1 VIIRRLWLTDFRNY
15 ESADVS
21 FASGC
26 TAVMGANGQ
35 GKTNL
40 VESMSYLATLG
51 SFRGVTSDAMVRSGA
66 EHAVVRAMVEHDD
79 GREMLIEAEIPRKG
93 RHRVQVNRQRLART
107 HDLLGALR
115 VSVFSPD
122 DLVLLKGSPSERR
135 NFLDETLVAINPAIA
150 SLLSDLDRIL
160 RQRAALLKQMGGR
173 VSTDTELT
181 LDVWDDKLA
190 STGEAVASARA
201 DLVDLLSPRVT
212 EAYHA
217 LSQRTEPVT
226 VTYQP
231 DWRVTGLA
239 ASLAT
244 ARSDDV
250 RRQVNS
256 VGPHRDDI
264 EVVLDD
270 LPARSHASQGEQRT
284 LALALKLA
292 AHRLVTERHGES
304 PVLVLDD
311 VLSELDPVRSAA
323 LLANLPPGQI
333 LLTTA
338 SALPS
343 GATPDQVLTVSAG
356 RLAGPL

>member
-15 ESADVS
+15 ASADVS
-21 FASGC
+21 FATGC
-26 TAVMGANGQ
+26 TAVVGSNGQ

-40 VESMSYLATLG
+40 VEAISFLATLG
-51 SFRGVTSDAMVRSGA
+51 SFRGVTNDALVRSGA
-66 EHAVVRAMVEHDD
+66 DQAVVRATVEHDD
-79 GREMLIEAEIPRKG
+79 GREVLIEAEIPRRG
-93 RHRVQVNRQRLART
+93 RNRVQVNRQRLVRSN
-107 HDLLGALR
+107 DLLGALR

-135 NFLDETLVAINPAIA
+135 RFLDDTLVALSPSAA
-150 SLLSDLDRIL
+150 SLLGDLDRIL

-173 VSTDTELT
+173 ITPDTELT
-181 LDVWDDKLA
+181 LDVWDSKLA
-190 STGEAVASARA
+190 ATGEAVASARA
-201 DLVDLLSPRVT
+201 ELVEQLSPGVT
-212 EAYHA
+212 LSYHA
-217 LSQRTEPVT
+217 LSKRPEPVV
-226 VTYQP
+226 VTYAP
-231 DWRVTGLA
+231 EWRTAGLA
-239 ASLAT
+239 AALQA
-244 ARSDDV
+244 ARSDDI

-264 EVVLDD
+264 DVVLDD

-311 VLSELDPVRSAA
+311 VLSELDAVRSSA

-333 LLTTA
+333 LLTSA
-338 SALPS
+338 SALPTA
-343 GATPDQVLTVSAG
+343 ATPDQVLTIASGQLVAT
-356 RLAGPL
+356 A